1 MARTTFQSTWG
12 ARAALVLACALVALA
27 CAQTALARSDLH
39 YRAVGSTAVANAAAT
54 STTTTPTDTSG
65 YSATVEQCV
74 TSTVQSER
82 SATFTAHM
90 VAIPSTQRMQIKIQ
104 LQQRMRGE
112 TEYHTLTAPSLGVW
126 HASEPGVRIDNY
138 VQQVTNLAAPAAY
151 RALVQF
157 RWLSDKGHVLK
168 RAELHT
174 THCLQPTLSGQVTQ
188 TPAPTQTA
196 GSTQTPLA

>member
-1 MARTTFQSTWG
+1 M
-12 ARAALVLACALVALA
+12 LACALVALA

-39 YRAVGSTAVANAAAT
+39 YGAVGSTAMGNAAAT

-104 LQQRMRGE
+104 LQQRMHGE

-188 TPAPTQTA
+188 TPAPTQTP